1 MRLIAVVGLFVL
13 GFWVMVAG
21 GIAGSA
27 VHMYPSIV
35 VSVVG
40 CMISTIGLG
49 FCLSG
54 LAVARSALTRGLA
67 HVLSGLGVLYGFYH
81 SLINIIYQAETLAT
95 LIYGIYMSAISII
108 GVLVIRRFHIKAK
121 RVAP

>member
-1 MRLIAVVGLFVL
+1 MVGLFVL
-13 GFWVMVAG
+13 GFWAMVAG
-21 GIAGSA
+21 GIAGGA

-40 CMISTIGLG
+40 CIISTIGLG
-49 FCLSG
+49 LCLCG
-54 LAVARSALTRGLA
+54 LAVARSAMTRGIA
-67 HVLSGLGVLYGFYH
+67 EVLSCLGVLYGFYH
-81 SLINIIYQAETLAT
+81 SLVNIIFQADTPAT
-95 LIYGIYMSAISII
+95 LVYGVYMSAISII